1 MVAHMPTSTGT
12 PAIGERVRNLRR
24 QQNRTQQQLA
34 DATGF
39 TKSLI
44 CKIEKGNVVP
54 PVATLVKLASALAV
68 PMSAL
73 LAESDN
79 QTTIFAPADKTR
91 KGMTKTE
98 NGYSIFPFA
107 ASFGSKRMQIFLFEA
122 RKGDVKTHSVTH
134 DGEEFIYVL
143 DGQMLFTVGPTTFTM
158 NPGDG
163 LFFRS
168 SESHGFQPS
177 SDLVRY
183 LDIFI

>member
-1 MVAHMPTSTGT
+1 MPKSVDT
-12 PAIGERVRNLRR
+12 PAIGERVRHLRR

-39 TKSLI
+39 TKSLV
-44 CKIEKGNVVP
+44 CKIEKGNVIP
-54 PVATLVKLASALAV
+54 PVATMVKLASALGV

-73 LAESDN
+73 LAETDD

-91 KGMTKTE
+91 TGMTRTE

-122 RKGDVKTHSVTH
+122 RRGEVKSHSVTH

-143 DGQMLFTVGPTTFTM
+143 EGGMQFTVGPTTFAM
-158 NPGDG
+158 HPGDG

-168 SESHGFQPS
+168 SEPHGFQPT
-177 SDLVRY
+177 SDVVRY

>member
-1 MVAHMPTSTGT
+1 MVKTVET
-12 PAIGERVRNLRR
+12 PAIGERVRRLRR

-54 PVATLVKLASALAV
+54 PVATMVKLAAALGI
-68 PMSAL
+68 PMSVL
-73 LAESDN
+73 LAETED
-79 QTTIFAPADKTR
+79 QTTIFAPAEKSYR
-91 KGMTKTE
+91 GMTKTE

-107 ASFGSKRMQIFLFEA
+107 ASFGSKHIQVFLFEA
-122 RKGDVKTHSVTH
+122 RKGEVKSHSVTH
-134 DGEEFIYVL
+134 DGEEFVYVL
-143 DGQMLFTVGPTTFTM
+143 EGQMQFTVGHATFAM
-158 NPGDG
+158 SPGDG

-168 SESHGFQPS
+168 SEPHGFQPTS
-177 SDLVRY
+177 EFVRY